1 MDSRSRPHL
10 RLKWLVPVGLLVS
23 VVLSRHAWLVSAGAW
38 LANVRAADKLQP
50 ADVVEF
56 ERAPGWAPIIRTD
69 MDDAWKPL
77 HRRGANSFVF
87 GAPEGWFAS
96 GSSREDPGSVRYQA
110 WFGVYSVV
118 LDGEG
123 DLALDEPALVAFAD
137 SLLQEDQLRW
147 LRTMGDPAP
156 VARVSARA
164 PAGTVRFLGQEVTL
178 WEGTVA
184 THSDLGEPV
193 TRAGRFLGRADD
205 WATHVASH
213 HPLELEGFVAVVR
226 DAPRRRLYVAWG
238 NGVKFAGVRTW
249 PTLRAEL
256 LSMLASTR
264 VR

>member
-1 MDSRSRPHL
+1 MA
-10 RLKWLVPVGLLVS
+10 RLKWLAPLLA
-23 VVLSRHAWLVSAGAW
+23 VLIAAFASRHAWLVSAGAW

-56 ERAPGWAPIIRTD
+56 DVARGWAPLIRTD
-69 MDDAWKPL
+69 MDDAWKTL

-96 GSSREDPGSVRYQA
+96 GASREDPRSPRYQA

-118 LDGEG
+118 LDDEA
-123 DLALDEPALVAFAD
+123 DLALDEPGLISFAD

-147 LRTMGDPAP
+147 LRTMGDPSPSAK
-156 VARVSARA
+156 VSARA
-164 PAGTVRFLGQEVTL
+164 PAGTVHFLGREVTL

-205 WATHVASH
+205 WATQVSSH
-213 HPLELEGFVAVVR
+213 HALELEGFVAVVR
-226 DAPRRRLYVAWG
+226 DAQRRRLYVAWG
-238 NGVKFAGVRTW
+238 NGVKFDAVRTW
-249 PTLRAEL
+249 PGLRAEVL
-256 LSMLASTR
+256 QMLASAR